1 MKRILLAILL
11 LALVPAA
18 GAAAR
23 GGAAAADGPAVP
35 VIVMTH
41 PTLTQVRNLVELYQK
56 DVLPLESFTL
66 LGIYHEDELANL
78 EEEEAYREAL
88 AYVEA
93 NGLSW
98 VRFRKITGRVEAKDL
113 FRENAWS
120 RQFREIFDAASG
132 FVFTGGMD
140 IPPALYGH
148 ETLLL
153 TEPTTPARHL
163 YEISLLFHLL
173 GGKRNAAFSPLMA
186 DRRDMPVLAICLG
199 MQSLNVA
206 LGGTLVQDIP
216 SQLYGWETVEEVLAG
231 DPETIHSGAYLEKTH
246 PNDPDLCPP
255 FHRIRPALDSLF
267 FRNMGLVEGATPWVS
282 SSHHQAIE
290 ELGKGLRVTAT
301 SLDGMVAE
309 AVELAGFANVLGV
322 QFHPERH
329 ILYQKGLRLR
339 RQPQEALAFNPRSF
353 LKENTPSYEF
363 HLALWK
369 WFAEAV
375 LGEPKLGARQTADGV
390 RQQQ

>member
-11 LALVPAA
+11 LALAPVA
-18 GAAAR
+18 GPAAR
-23 GGAAAADGPAVP
+23 GNAVAADEPPAP

-41 PTLTQVRNLVELYQK
+41 PTLSQVRNIVELYEK
-56 DVLPLESFTL
+56 DVLPLESITL
-66 LGIYHEDELANL
+66 LGIYHEDELANR
-78 EEEEAYREAL
+78 EEEKAFREAF

-93 NGLSW
+93 NELSW

-113 FRENAWS
+113 FRENGWS
-120 RQFREIFDAASG
+120 RQFREIFEAASG

-173 GGKRNAAFSPLMA
+173 GGKRNAAFPPLMA

-231 DPETIHSGAYLEKTH
+231 DPETIHSGVYLEKIH
-246 PNDPDLCPP
+246 ANDPDLCPP
-255 FHRIRPALDSLF
+255 FHRIRPALDSRF
-267 FRNMGLVEGATPWVS
+267 ARSMGLAEGAAPWVS
-282 SSHHQAIE
+282 SSHHQALE

-309 AVELAGFANVLGV
+309 AVEHVGFANVLGV
-322 QFHPERH
+322 QFHPERRT
-329 ILYQKGLRLR
+329 LYQKGLRLR
-339 RQPQEALAFNPRSF
+339 RRPQEPLDFNPRAF
-353 LKENTPSYEF
+353 LKDNPPSYEF
-363 HLALWK
+363 HLAIWK
-369 WFAEAV
+369 WFAEA
-375 LGEPKLGARQTADGV
+375 LLAQKLSDK
-390 RQQQ
+390 